1 MSEQILKMPEVIR
14 ATGLA
19 RSTIYKL
26 ISENRF
32 PKQIKLTSFSS
43 GWLQSEV
50 EAWIADRIAAS
61 RIMGGVANG

>member
-14 ATGLA
+14 LTGLA

-50 EAWIADRIAAS
+50 EAWITDRVAAS
-61 RIMGGVANG
+61 RDMGGAA

>member
-1 MSEQILKMPEVIR
+1 MSEQILKMPDVVK

-26 ISENRF
+26 ISENNF

-50 EAWIADRIAAS
+50 EHWINERIALS
-61 RIMGGVANG
+61 RNTGAV

>member
-1 MSEQILKMPEVIR
+1 MSEQILKLPEVVKIS
-14 ATGLA
+14 GLA

-43 GWLQSEV
+43 GWIKSEIDH
-50 EAWIADRIAAS
+50 WIDERIALS
-61 RIMGGVANG
+61 RNMGAV

>member
-1 MSEQILKMPEVIR
+1 MSEQILKMPDVIR

-32 PKQIKLTSFSS
+32 PRQIKLTSFSS
-43 GWLQSEV
+43 GWLKSEV
-50 EAWIADRIAAS
+50 EAWIADRISAS
-61 RIMGGVANG
+61 RDMGGVANG

>member
-14 ATGLA
+14 STGLA

-61 RIMGGVANG
+61 RNVGGVANG

>member
-1 MSEQILKMPEVIR
+1 MSEQILKLPEVITT
-14 ATGLA
+14 TGLA

-43 GWLQSEV
+43 GWLKSEINHWL
-50 EAWIADRIAAS
+50 EERIAAS
-61 RIMGGVANG
+61 RNVEALS

>member
-1 MSEQILKMPEVIR
+1 MSEQILKLPDVIK

-19 RSTIYKL
+19 RSTVYKL

-43 GWLQSEV
+43 GWLQSEISQ
-50 EAWIADRIAAS
+50 WIDERIALS
-61 RIMGGVANG
+61 RQMGDTANG

>member
-50 EAWIADRIAAS
+50 EAWIADRIAVS
-61 RIMGGVANG
+61 RNVGGVVNG